1 MSTATPFETAEMIK
15 RHHVQLHDGLRERV
29 ETLRAAAREGAAW
42 ESPRDEVVAFL
53 EGEILPHARAEE
65 QTLYRAADTGT
76 SALLVQA
83 MMVEHVDLVGRFGD
97 LRGAAHP
104 IDAVSQASAILAL
117 FESHLGK
124 ENDRLIPALLAM
136 PGVSLAELLEGM
148 HELVG

>member
-1 MSTATPFETAEMIK
+1 MTTPTPFETAEMIK

-29 ETLRAAAREGAAW
+29 DALRAAVREGAPW
-42 ESPRDEVVAFL
+42 EPPRDEVVGFL

-65 QTLYRAADTGT
+65 QTLYRAADTGA

-83 MMVEHVDLVGRFGD
+83 MLVEHVDLVGRFGE
-97 LRGAAHP
+97 LRAAADP
-104 IDAVSQASAILAL
+104 IDAVSQGSAILAL

-124 ENDRLIPALLAM
+124 ENDRLIPALLAR
-136 PGVSLAELLEGM
+136 PDVSLAELLEGM

>member
-1 MSTATPFETAEMIK
+1 MSTPTPFETAEMIK
-15 RHHVQLHDGLRERV
+15 RHHVQLHDGLRDRV
-29 ETLRAAAREGAAW
+29 DSLRAAARDGVAW
-42 ESPRDEVVAFL
+42 EPARDDVVAFL
-53 EGEILPHARAEE
+53 EGEILPHAKAEE

-83 MMVEHVDLVGRFGD
+83 MMVEHVDLGGRFGE
-97 LRGAAHP
+97 LRGAADP
-104 IDAVSQASAILAL
+104 IDAVSHASAILAL

-136 PGVSLAELLEGM
+136 PDVSLAELLEGM